1 MMPQRVCA
9 VIVTYY
15 PDGSRLHNL
24 LVALEEQV
32 DQICIVNN
40 SKKSLPLDQAKQ
52 IAIPITV
59 LDNVDNV
66 GIGRA
71 HNQGIDVAV
80 AQGCSHVLLLDQDSL
95 PGSDMVSCLIQCECK
110 ALSQGRRVGAVGPQ
124 VVDAESGS
132 PEPLFRARRWW
143 VSRLGCGEKRC
154 CEVAYLI
161 ASGTLLRTEIFP
173 LVGHF
178 AEELFIDLVDVEWGF
193 RAHQKGFSLLVCCN
207 AQLQHTIGVK
217 ESFLAGTAVTR
228 HAPVRLYYQFRNYF
242 FLLRKYFSSFSGWF
256 IYHAIR
262 RLLPR
267 FFLFLLIPPRRQH
280 AAMML
285 RGVWDGLS
293 GNAPPPPNT
302 SIHE

>member
-1 MMPQRVCA
+1 MMPKRVCA

-15 PDGSRLHNL
+15 PDGARLHNL
-24 LVALEEQV
+24 LVALQKQV
-32 DQICIVNN
+32 DRICIVNN
-40 SKKSLPLDQAKQ
+40 SKESLPLDQEKQ

-59 LDNVDNV
+59 LDNADNV

-71 HNQGIDVAV
+71 HNQGIRLASEH
-80 AQGCSHVLLLDQDSL
+80 GCSHVLLLDQDSL
-95 PGSDMVSCLIQCECK
+95 PGSDMVARLIRCEQN
-110 ALSQGRRVGAVGPQ
+110 ALSRKSNIAAVGPQ
-124 VVDAESGS
+124 VVDADSGS
-132 PEPLFRARRWW
+132 LEPLFRAGRWW
-143 VSRLGCGEKRC
+143 VSRLGCEEKRC
-154 CEVAYLI
+154 REVSYLI

-207 AQLQHTIGVK
+207 AQLQHTIGMK

-242 FLLRKYFSSFSGWF
+242 FLLRKYLPSFSGWF

-267 FFLFLLIPPRRQH
+267 FFLFLMIPPRRQH

-293 GNAPPPPNT
+293 GKWPAQSDL